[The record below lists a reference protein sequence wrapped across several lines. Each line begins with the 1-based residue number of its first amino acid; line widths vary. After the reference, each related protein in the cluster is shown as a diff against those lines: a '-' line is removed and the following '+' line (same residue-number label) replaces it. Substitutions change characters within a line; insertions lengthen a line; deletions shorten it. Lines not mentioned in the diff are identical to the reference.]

1 MLIIFSTI
9 DNIEFVKFIN
19 EMQDKNCK
27 IMSLAEMMI
36 LRDLLDNR
44 KEQLSELSRKVKKSL
59 DKTRKL
65 CNELINGDCWKGVHV
80 DS

>member
-1 MLIIFSTI
+1 
-9 DNIEFVKFIN
+9 
-19 EMQDKNCK
+19 MQDKNCK

-59 DKTRKL
+59 DETRKL
-65 CNELINGDCWKGVHV
+65 CNELINRDCWKGIYV

>member
-1 MLIIFSTI
+1 
-9 DNIEFVKFIN
+9 
-19 EMQDKNCK
+19 
-27 IMSLAEMMI
+27 MSLAEMMI

-65 CNELINGDCWKGVHV
+65 CNELINRDCWKGVHV